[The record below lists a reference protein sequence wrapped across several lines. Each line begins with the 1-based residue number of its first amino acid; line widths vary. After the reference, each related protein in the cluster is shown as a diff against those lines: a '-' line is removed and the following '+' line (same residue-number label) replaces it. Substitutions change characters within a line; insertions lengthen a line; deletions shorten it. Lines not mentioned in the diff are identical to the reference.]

1 MSEHK
6 LLSTINLA
14 SIEGGK
20 IMLSHM
26 SHPYGPNSNPVVSI
40 GISLEGDEP
49 DWKVHIPYEN
59 IDELIE
65 ALKTAKNNR

>member
-1 MSEHK
+1 MSEAK

-14 SIEGGK
+14 SLEGGK
-20 IMLSHM
+20 ITLSKM
-26 SHPYGPNSNPVVSI
+26 EHPYGATSHPVVSI
-40 GISLEGDEP
+40 GISLKGEEP

-65 ALKTAKNNR
+65 ALKAAKAQ

>member
-1 MSEHK
+1 MSEQN
-6 LLSTINLA
+6 LVATIDLA
-14 SIEGGK
+14 SMPGGK

-26 SHPYGPNSNPVVSI
+26 EHPYGPNSKPVVSI

-65 ALKTAKNNR
+65 ALKSVKK

>member
-1 MSEHK
+1 MSEKK

-14 SIEGGK
+14 SMEGGK
-20 IMLSHM
+20 IMLSRM
-26 SHPYGPNSNPVVSI
+26 EHPYGPDSKPVVSI

-65 ALKTAKNNR
+65 ALNLAKKSN